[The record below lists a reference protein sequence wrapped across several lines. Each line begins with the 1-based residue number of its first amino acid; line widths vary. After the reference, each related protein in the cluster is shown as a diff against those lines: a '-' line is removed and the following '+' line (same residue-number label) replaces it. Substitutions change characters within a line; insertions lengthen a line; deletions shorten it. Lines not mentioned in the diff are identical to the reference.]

1 VSRASA
7 PASRST
13 HRNPTSNRWVPGA
26 EQSKKPAAARS
37 KKPAAA
43 RSKKPAAAR
52 SESEESEYM
61 DYSSYSLV
69 DSSDEY
75 SDVVARC
82 A

>member
-26 EQSKKPAAARS
+26 KQS